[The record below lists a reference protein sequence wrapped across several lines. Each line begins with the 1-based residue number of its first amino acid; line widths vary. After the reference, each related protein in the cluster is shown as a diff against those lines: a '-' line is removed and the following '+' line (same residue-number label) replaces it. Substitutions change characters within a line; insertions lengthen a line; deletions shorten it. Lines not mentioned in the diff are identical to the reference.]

1 MKAWNTDELQGYID
15 LVAIGKPDFIEVKV
29 GSLLVEIG
37 IWYQAFLT
45 ERTTISCRPERFCYN
60 LYQVLINEYNEFF
73 RNFVWFI
80 KRWHPLY

>member
-37 IWYQAFLT
+37 IWYQALLT
-45 ERTTISCRPERFCYN
+45 ERTTISK
-60 LYQVLINEYNEFF
+60 LVLINEYNEFF
-73 RNFVWFI
+73 CNFV
-80 KRWHPLY
+80 